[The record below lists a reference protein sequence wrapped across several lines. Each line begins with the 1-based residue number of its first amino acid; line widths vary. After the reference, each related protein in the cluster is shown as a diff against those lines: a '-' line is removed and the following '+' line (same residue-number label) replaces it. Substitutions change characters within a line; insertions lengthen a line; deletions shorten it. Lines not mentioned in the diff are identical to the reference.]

1 MLKDR
6 IKELFEDYDP
16 AIQAV
21 ISSVLSVEQEHISMA
36 KPRVKD
42 DIDFIIDLVAN
53 KELSRIDAEKP
64 AERIEP

>member
-6 IKELFEDYDP
+6 LKELFADYDP

-21 ISSVLSVEQEHISMA
+21 ISGVLSVEQEHISMQR
-36 KPRVKD
+36 PRVKD

-53 KELSRIDAEKP
+53 KELSRIDVEEP
-64 AERIEP
+64 AEH

>member
-6 IKELFEDYDP
+6 LKELFEDYDP

-21 ISSVLSVEQEHISMA
+21 ISGVLSVEQEHISMQR
-36 KPRVKD
+36 PRVKD

-53 KELSRIDAEKP
+53 KELSRTETQEP
-64 AERIEP
+64 AEQ